1 MNKKRM
7 DSCVRRGNS
16 PAAKNSGAN
25 RRRIIDAQPLI
36 DLIKR
41 SIQALE
47 TAGIDSSG
55 KAELE
60 QMLYEIESQP
70 AVCCEN

>member
-7 DSCVRRGNS
+7 DSCVRRES
-16 PAAKNSGAN
+16 RPAAENSGTS

-70 AVCCEN
+70 AVYGEN